1 VVDGHLL
8 PLRRRAP
15 TAISAHSLSLSSA
28 ILIDVIDPS
37 ERDARACVEK
47 YYAELARRFSSGF
60 DPAISVS
67 ANDDEVSPPRGV
79 FLVVRL
85 EGAAVGCGAM
95 KTLEPG
101 VAEIKRMWIDPAVR
115 RRGIGRKLL
124 AALEEHAISHGCHTV
139 RLDTAA
145 PLREAIG
152 LYSRA
157 GYVEIAP
164 YNANPYAAH
173 WFEKRFRSSKPP

>member
-1 VVDGHLL
+1 
-8 PLRRRAP
+8 
-15 TAISAHSLSLSSA
+15 
-28 ILIDVIDPS
+28 
-37 ERDARACVEK
+37 VEK
-47 YYAELARRFSSGF
+47 YFAELAVRFSSGF

-79 FLVVRL
+79 FLLVRFEGAVL
-85 EGAAVGCGAM
+85 PEGAAPPRPIECDSTGPRSPSLGFAESAPLRGSVVGCGAM

-101 VAEIKRMWIDPAVR
+101 VAEIKRMWVDPSVR

-124 AALEEHAISHGCHTV
+124 AALEEHALAHGCHTV

-157 GYVEIAP
+157 GYTEIAP

>member
-1 VVDGHLL
+1 M
-8 PLRRRAP
+8 
-15 TAISAHSLSLSSA
+15 
-28 ILIDVIDPS
+28 
-37 ERDARACVEK
+37 
-47 YYAELARRFSSGF
+47 
-60 DPAISVS
+60 S

-79 FLVVRL
+79 FLLVRS

-101 VAEIKRMWIDPAVR
+101 VAEIKRMWIDPVVR
-115 RRGIGRKLL
+115 RRGIGRRLL
-124 AALEEHAISHGCHTV
+124 TALEEQAIAHGCHTV

-173 WFEKRFRSSKPP
+173 WFEKRFSTLKPP